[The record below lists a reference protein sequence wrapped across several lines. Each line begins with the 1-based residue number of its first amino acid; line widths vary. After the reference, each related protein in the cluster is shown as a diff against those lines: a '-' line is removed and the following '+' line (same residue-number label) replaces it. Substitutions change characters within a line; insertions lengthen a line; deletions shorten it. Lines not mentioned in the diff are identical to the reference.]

1 MALAAML
8 PRLMTIPAMP
18 AQLTPPPPPTLRHL
32 HTQGEEPLVRH
43 NNQPGIIATAAF
55 VLTELGINIMT
66 VAHGGPGADA
76 IMAIGIDGSPDKQ
89 LLGAI
94 SCIRTA
100 QGPQP

>member
-1 MALAAML
+1 M
-8 PRLMTIPAMP
+8 
-18 AQLTPPPPPTLRHL
+18 
-32 HTQGEEPLVRH
+32 RH